1 MVSWSYYVNYD
12 IKFRYSSI
20 ICIVT
25 FKICSHTKHLSKIFI
40 LSVIF
45 LSLSLYIAYMWLT
58 NYYFT
63 NNIQGTT
70 KVAW

>member
-1 MVSWSYYVNYD
+1 MVSWSYYVIYD
-12 IKFRYSSI
+12 NKFRYSSI